1 MSVQTLF
8 DFRRNGPPVI
18 QPSLLPRPWQPASS
32 AEDLATANIDVREIN
47 GQLYKTKATTVTG
60 AGTLPLGGATLTVT
74 LADGFTFNNSDWSV
88 CLMPAVQMISDGP
101 WAKVTGP
108 NTFQC
113 SSGAAPDV
121 LTSYLFSYT
130 ATGIVTD
137 PVAAKQT
144 LDYGPVTK
152 KGPQWSQ

>member
-8 DFRRNGPPVI
+8 DYRRNGPPVI
-18 QPSLLPRPWQPASS
+18 QKSLLPRYWWPKSFAD
-32 AEDLATANIDVREIN
+32 ELATANVNVREIN
-47 GQLYKTKATTVTG
+47 GKIYKTKASIVTG
-60 AGTLPLGGATLTVT
+60 AATFPGGGAPLTVT

-88 CLMPAVQMISDGP
+88 GIMPAMQMTSDGP

-113 SSGAAPDV
+113 GSGAASSDLP
-121 LTSYLFSYT
+121 SYLFSYT

-152 KGPQWSQ
+152 KGPLWYQ